1 MLTRPVRPLIG
12 RQHALG
18 HEVIDLDH
26 KAIADWWFRVA
37 ACEPIQFPFF
47 LARLKKLLSSH
58 FDHEAALMQQAGG
71 ILCACHRREHQMLL
85 DLCDQAAAESRQNWR
100 RTQTLIRNRFPKLV
114 RDHIISMDQ
123 SAVLFIHTN
132 RQTARA

>member
-1 MLTRPVRPLIG
+1 MLARPLRPLIG

-37 ACEPIQFPFF
+37 GCEQIQFPFF

-71 ILCACHRREHQMLL
+71 ALCPCHRREHQMLL
-85 DLCDQAAAESRQNWR
+85 DLCDQAAAESGKNWR
-100 RTQTLIRNRFPKLV
+100 RTQALIRSRFPKLV
-114 RDHIISMDQ
+114 RDHIVSMDQ
-123 SAVLFIHTN
+123 SVVLFIKTN
-132 RQTARA
+132 GPIAQA